1 MPAVVRKYQHHNEVQ
16 SYLKACEYWIKTG
29 SQAGAVVRHKGLGV
43 QARVGVSDTDPCSA
57 SLALDKKSGTMF

>member
-16 SYLKACEYWIKTG
+16 SYLKACEY
-29 SQAGAVVRHKGLGV
+29 SGAVVRHKGPGV